1 MTTLLRLRV
10 SVAFMLITGPNHGS
24 GAFVGYLSRISG
36 EDRIETL
43 RGLPPTSDGDIH
55 ARINSI
61 PPGADIQ
68 VDGTYVGI
76 TPLEIDLPCCFHD
89 VTISRRGRKP
99 WTGRGVQQRP
109 RGHQRPIAEI
119 SLFLSPSPVIGTP
132 P

>member
-1 MTTLLRLRV
+1 MVTCR
-10 SVAFMLITGPNHGS
+10 AFQ
-24 GAFVGYLSRISG
+24 G

-89 VTISRRGRKP
+89 VTISNRGRKP
-99 WTGRGVQQRP
+99 WAGRGPQQRP
-109 RGHQRPIAEI
+109 PGDQRPIAEI
-119 SLFLSPSPVIGTP
+119 SKEFTRRFWAFTRPHGTATIQAERLQQAAIP
-132 P
+132 M